1 MYQYSLQW
9 YANLFGNSIEHSQKA
24 PDAAQRIIN
33 LNTTFTL
40 NLYENICRSLF
51 ERHKLL
57 FSFAM
62 TVKILQGD
70 DKIDPMELRY
80 FLAGPQG
87 DIKILPNPTNWLPDL
102 DWAETYKFLY
112 CMSQLDAFQGI
123 DKFFIANEGE
133 F

>member
-9 YANLFGNSIEHSQKA
+9 YANLFSNSIEHSQKA

-33 LNTTFTL
+33 LNSTFTL

-62 TVKILQGD
+62 TVKILQGE
-70 DKIDPMELRY
+70 DKIDPMELRF
-80 FLAGPQG
+80 FLAGPSG
-87 DIKILPNPTNWLPDL
+87 DIHPVPNPTNWLPDL
-102 DWAETYKFLY
+102 DWAECYKFLY
-112 CMSQLDAFQGI
+112 CMS
-123 DKFFIANEGE
+123 
-133 F
+133 